1 MSNFRQRKSEL
12 HESLRK
18 LLIKDFLNVKLTKH
32 NKNVSRWK
40 AQVRRFCDSAQ
51 HDGSPIL
58 TDFLCM
64 ERKGLIAPGKYEEL
78 IAMFQNIDT
87 RAVDVILKTAADFAE
102 IEKERKE
109 SRAMLKRFAT
119 LKSEISDSE
128 VTEDKV
134 KVLYDMLRQI
144 LQHSKA
150 SAHWESDLQEVPRHA
165 GIPILRKRK
174 SVADPEELR
183 NSIIE
188 KGNFISK
195 TPKMDWKA
203 ISMMIKFVD
212 TFSKMTNYTL
222 ERVKPDGI
230 YIAGYEDEPRRDSQ
244 NEVIREIFAELLM
257 NVFASLGYDMQNAA
271 VITQMD
277 FLEEEAFSKA
287 LKQRLSSQAKPR
299 QESADT
305 NASLKQRAA
314 TTPRQQPK
322 HYDVMISY
330 QWGSKEVVH
339 KVKNFLERNKIVCWI
354 DEESMK
360 GSTLQAMAEAI
371 EHSHIFLMCYSF
383 KYFTS
388 KNCRQEAEY
397 ANKLQKIIIPLK
409 MQRDYEPRGWL
420 GMILGEKLFFEFSG
434 KYPFDQKAKELLT
447 EILFHLQNPPEM
459 MLPENVIP
467 SENGMSESA
476 DISQN
481 RQIESRE
488 NSEKSGKY
496 FIIMKWIDY
505 VVLSSV
511 GPEFLP
517 W

>member
-1 MSNFRQRKSEL
+1 MSNFRQRKLEL
-12 HESLRK
+12 HETLRK
-18 LLIKDFLNVKLTKH
+18 LLIRDFLNMKLTKH

-40 AQVRRFCDSAQ
+40 AQMRRFCDSAQ
-51 HDGSPIL
+51 HDDSPIM
-58 TDFLCM
+58 TDFTCM

-78 IAMFQNIDT
+78 IAMFKNIDA
-87 RAVDVILKTAADFAE
+87 RAVDVILKTAAELAE

-119 LKSEISDSE
+119 LRSEINDCE
-128 VTEDKV
+128 VTEDQV
-134 KVLYDMLRQI
+134 KVLHDMLRQI

-183 NSIIE
+183 NSITE

-195 TPKMDWKA
+195 THKMDWKA
-203 ISMMIKFVD
+203 IIMMIKFVN
-212 TFSKMTNYTL
+212 TFSQITNYSL

-230 YIAGYEDEPRRDSQ
+230 YIAGYEDEPRRDNQ
-244 NEVIREIFAELLM
+244 NEIIRETFAELLL
-257 NVFASLGYDMQNAA
+257 NVFATLGYDMQNAS

-277 FLEEEAFSKA
+277 FLEEETFSKA
-287 LKQRLSSQAKPR
+287 LKQRLSSQPKSR
-299 QESADT
+299 QESAAT
-305 NASLKQRAA
+305 NASFKKRAPV
-314 TTPRQQPK
+314 TPRQEPK
-322 HYDVMISY
+322 HYDVMMSY
-330 QWGSKEVVH
+330 QWGSKEMVH
-339 KVKNFLERNKIVCWI
+339 KVKNFLERNKITCWI

-420 GMILGEKLFFEFSG
+420 GMILGEKLFYEFSG

-447 EILFHLQNPPEM
+447 EILYHLQNPPEVTP
-459 MLPENVIP
+459 PENDTNP
-467 SENGMSESA
+467 ETETENSETA

-481 RQIESRE
+481 QQTHSRE
-488 NSEKSGKY
+488 NSEKT
-496 FIIMKWIDY
+496 
-505 VVLSSV
+505 
-511 GPEFLP
+511 
-517 W
+517 